1 MNPDG
6 ASAAQPAV
14 ETRGL
19 VKSYGKIEAV
29 RGIDLAVQPGEV
41 FGFLGPNGAGKSTTI
56 SILCTLL
63 RPTAGQAFVA
73 GIDVTRQPGA
83 VRSRIGLVFQDPS
96 LDDQLTAR
104 ENLEFH
110 AFLYNVPR
118 SQRSSRIDGV
128 LRMVELQERASSQ
141 VRTFSGGM
149 KRRLEIAR
157 GILHYPQ
164 VLFLDEPTLGL
175 DPQTR
180 NHIWAYLHDLRK
192 REGITLFMTT
202 HYMDEA
208 EYCDRIAIIDNGKIV
223 ALGTP
228 SELKGMVGGDVV
240 TVSTRDPAAAEEE
253 MRRVFGL
260 EPIADKTSV
269 RVEVEDGAGFV
280 PRLMRELSVPVSAV
294 TLNRPS
300 LDDVFMKLTGHAIR
314 DEQAD
319 VAKNQMRAMAAVW
332 NRGGRR

>member
-1 MNPDG
+1 MTQNPVEG
-6 ASAAQPAV
+6 EAV
-14 ETRGL
+14 VEVRGL
-19 VKSYGKIEAV
+19 VKTYGKVEAV
-29 RGIDLAVQPGEV
+29 RGIDLTVRPGEV

-56 SILCTLL
+56 SILCTLV
-63 RPTAGQAFVA
+63 RPSGGQARVA
-73 GIDVTRQPGA
+73 GVDVTRDPGA

-118 SQRSSRIDGV
+118 AERRARIDGV
-128 LRMVELQERASSQ
+128 LEMVELQERAGSQ

-157 GILHYPQ
+157 GILHYPH

-180 NHIWAYLHDLRK
+180 NRIWAYLHELRN

-208 EYCDRIAIIDNGKIV
+208 EFCDRIAIIDHGRII

-228 SELKGMVGGDVV
+228 DELKAMVGGDVI
-240 TVSTRDPAAAEEE
+240 TVATKEPAAAAEQV
-253 MRRVFGL
+253 RRAFEL
-260 EPIADKTSV
+260 EPGVDREGLRIEV
-269 RVEVEDGAGFV
+269 RDGAAFV
-280 PRLMRELSVPVSAV
+280 PRLMRELTVAVNAV
-294 TLNRPS
+294 TLSRPS
-300 LDDVFMKLTGHAIR
+300 LDDVFIKLTGKAIR
-314 DEQAD
+314 DEGAGEMD
-319 VAKNQMRAMAAVW
+319 QMRTMMSRW
-332 NRGGRR
+332 SRSGGRR

>member
-1 MNPDG
+1 M
-6 ASAAQPAV
+6 SEEAV
-14 ETRGL
+14 VEVRGL
-19 VKSYGKIEAV
+19 VKTYGKVEAV
-29 RGIDLAVQPGEV
+29 RGIDLAVKPGEV

-63 RPTAGQAFVA
+63 KPTAGEALVA
-73 GIDVTRQPGA
+73 GIDVARHPGA

-118 SQRSSRIDGV
+118 SERKARIDGV
-128 LRMVELQERASSQ
+128 LEMVELAERASSQ

-180 NHIWAYLHDLRK
+180 NKIWAYLHDLRK

-208 EYCDRIAIIDNGKIV
+208 EFCDRIAIIDNGRII

-228 SELKGMVGGDVV
+228 DELKAMVGGDVV
-240 TVSTRDPAAAEEE
+240 TVTTREPAVAADEI
-253 MRRVFGL
+253 RREFEL
-260 EPIADKTSV
+260 EPIVDGTSV

-280 PRLMRELSVPVSAV
+280 PRLMRGLTVPVSAV
-294 TLNRPS
+294 TLSRPS
-300 LDDVFMKLTGHAIR
+300 LDDVFLKLTGKAIR
-314 DEQAD
+314 DDKAGEMD
-319 VAKNQMRAMAAVW
+319 QMRRFAAAFS
-332 NRGGRR
+332 RGGRR

>member
-1 MNPDG
+1 MTQN
-6 ASAAQPAV
+6 QV
-14 ETRGL
+14 ETEAVVEARGL
-19 VKSYGKIEAV
+19 VKTYGKVEAV
-29 RGIDLAVQPGEV
+29 RGIDLSVRPGEV

-63 RPTAGQAFVA
+63 RPTGGQALVA
-73 GIDVTRQPGA
+73 GIDVTRDPGS

-110 AFLYNVPR
+110 AFLYDVPR
-118 SQRSSRIDGV
+118 SERRARIDGV
-128 LRMVELQERASSQ
+128 LETVELHERAGSQ

-180 NHIWAYLHDLRK
+180 NRIWAYLHELRK

-208 EYCDRIAIIDNGKIV
+208 EFCDRIAIIDHGQII

-228 SELKGMVGGDVV
+228 DELKAMVGGDVI
-240 TVSTRDPAAAEEE
+240 TVATREAAAAADQV
-253 MRRVFGL
+253 RRAFEL
-260 EPIADKTSV
+260 EPGVDRESV
-269 RVEVEDGAGFV
+269 RVEVSDGASFV
-280 PRLMRELSVPVSAV
+280 PRLMRELTVPVTAV
-294 TLNRPS
+294 TLSRPS
-300 LDDVFMKLTGHAIR
+300 LDDVFLKLTGKAIR
-314 DEQAD
+314 DEGAGEMD
-319 VAKNQMRAMAAVW
+319 QMRVMMSRWSRA
-332 NRGGRR
+332 GGRR

>member
-1 MNPDG
+1 MTQ
-6 ASAAQPAV
+6 SQV
-14 ETRGL
+14 ETEAVVEARGL
-19 VKSYGKIEAV
+19 VKTYGKVEAV
-29 RGIDLAVQPGEV
+29 RGIDLSVRPGEV

-63 RPTAGQAFVA
+63 KPTAGQALVA

-110 AFLYNVPR
+110 AYLYNVPR
-118 SQRSSRIDGV
+118 SERRARIDGV
-128 LRMVELQERASSQ
+128 LEMVELTERAGSQ
-141 VRTFSGGM
+141 VKTFSGGM

-180 NHIWAYLHDLRK
+180 NRIWAYLHELRR

-208 EYCDRIAIIDNGKIV
+208 EFCDRIAIIDHGQII

-228 SELKGMVGGDVV
+228 DELKAMVGGDVI
-240 TVSTRDPAAAEEE
+240 TVATREVPAAADQV
-253 MRRVFGL
+253 RRAFEL
-260 EPIADKTSV
+260 EPSVDRESV
-269 RVEVEDGAGFV
+269 RVEVSDGASFV
-280 PRLMRELSVPVSAV
+280 PRLMRELTVPVTAV

-300 LDDVFMKLTGHAIR
+300 LDDVFLKLTGHAIR

-319 VAKNQMRAMAAVW
+319 AGKNQMRTMAALW
-332 NRGGRR
+332 SRGGRR

>member
-1 MNPDG
+1 MTDNPAGPG
-6 ASAAQPAV
+6 AVV
-14 ETRGL
+14 EARGL

-29 RGIDLAVQPGEV
+29 RGIDLAVRPGEV

-63 RPTAGQAFVA
+63 KPTAGQALVA
-73 GIDVTRQPGA
+73 GIDVTRDPGG

-118 SQRSSRIDGV
+118 AERRERIDGV
-128 LRMVELQERASSQ
+128 LEMVELKDRAHSQ
-141 VRTFSGGM
+141 VKTFSGGM

-164 VLFLDEPTLGL
+164 VLFLAEPTLGL

-180 NHIWAYLHDLRK
+180 SKIWAYLHDLRK

-208 EYCDRIAIIDNGKIV
+208 EFCDRIAVIDHGQII
-223 ALGTP
+223 AQGTP
-228 SELKGMVGGDVV
+228 DELKARVGGDVV
-240 TVSTRDPAAAEEE
+240 TITTREVVEATEEI
-253 MRRVFGL
+253 RRAFEL
-260 EPIADKTSV
+260 EPIV
-269 RVEVEDGAGFV
+269 EGGRLRVEVPDGAAFV
-280 PRLMRELSVPVSAV
+280 PRLVRELTVPLSAV
-294 TLNRPS
+294 TLSRPS
-300 LDDVFMKLTGHAIR
+300 LDDVFLKLTGRAIR
-314 DEQAD
+314 DEGAGQMD
-319 VAKNQMRAMAAVW
+319 QMRSMVALW
-332 NRGGRR
+332 SRRGRR

>member
-1 MNPDG
+1 MLDTHVD
-6 ASAAQPAV
+6 AQAPAV
-14 ETRGL
+14 EARGL
-19 VKSYGKIEAV
+19 VKRYGRIEAV
-29 RGIDLAVQPGEV
+29 AGIDLEVRTGEV

-56 SILCTLL
+56 SILCTLV
-63 RPTAGQAFVA
+63 RPTAGRALVA
-73 GIDVTRQPGA
+73 GVDVAREPGE
-83 VRSRIGLVFQDPS
+83 VRARIGLVFQDPS
-96 LDDQLTAR
+96 LDGQLTAR

-118 SQRSSRIDGV
+118 AERRSRIDGV
-128 LRMVELQERASSQ
+128 LEMVELHERAGSQ
-141 VRTFSGGM
+141 VQTFSGGM

-180 NHIWAYLHDLRK
+180 NRIWEYLHDLRR

-208 EYCDRIAIIDNGKIV
+208 EFCDRIAIIDHGRII

-228 SELKGMVGGDVV
+228 DELKAMVGGDVI
-240 TVSTRDPAAAEEE
+240 TVRTREAAAAGEEV
-253 MRRVFGL
+253 RRVFGL
-260 EPIADKTSV
+260 EPAVEDGSL
-269 RVEVEDGAGFV
+269 RVEVEDGAAFV
-280 PRLMRELSVPVSAV
+280 PRLVRELTVPVGAV
-294 TLNRPS
+294 TLSRPS
-300 LDDVFMKLTGHAIR
+300 LDDVFLKLTGRGMR

-319 VAKNQMRAMAAVW
+319 ARTQMRMFGAAW
-332 NRGGRR
+332 ARGGRR